1 MKELDHNAV
10 KARLEVIVD
19 ALELPHD
26 EVGRAMSCDEELISF
41 AARHGQSLDYIW
53 LGDIKPM
60 LRSRAI
66 R

>member
-10 KARLEVIVD
+10 QARLEVIVD

-26 EVGRAMSCDEELISF
+26 EVALAMSSDEELISF

-53 LGDIKPM
+53 LGDVRPM
-60 LRSRAI
+60 LRGRPTG
-66 R
+66 